1 MQYTVIK
8 PFQDISG
15 YKEIG
20 SSIELDD
27 WRAAKLRRM
36 GLIGG
41 RYEQP
46 IQPPIQAPEKEPGPN
61 FEDMTKKE
69 LMEYASSRGIKV
81 DERMTKKQIAG
92 ELI

>member
-1 MQYTVIK
+1 MKYIVIK
-8 PFQDISG
+8 AFNDG
-15 YKEIG
+15 LTGFKAVG

-46 IQPPIQAPEKEPGPN
+46 IQTAIVAEPEVREAVTKTKPPV
-61 FEDMTKKE
+61 KK
-69 LMEYASSRGIKV
+69 A
-81 DERMTKKQIAG
+81 KK
-92 ELI
+92 

>member
-1 MQYTVIK
+1 MKYKVIRAFNDGLTGFK
-8 PFQDISG
+8 AV
-15 YKEIG
+15 G

-46 IQPPIQAPEKEPGPN
+46 IQTAVIVEPEIREAVIKPVKKS
-61 FEDMTKKE
+61 TK
-69 LMEYASSRGIKV
+69 A
-81 DERMTKKQIAG
+81 KK
-92 ELI
+92 

>member
-1 MQYTVIK
+1 MKYIVIK
-8 PFQDISG
+8 AFNDG
-15 YKEIG
+15 LTGFKAVG

-46 IQPPIQAPEKEPGPN
+46 IQTAVIHEPEIREAVVKPIKKTSVKKA
-61 FEDMTKKE
+61 TKK
-69 LMEYASSRGIKV
+69 
-81 DERMTKKQIAG
+81 
-92 ELI
+92 

>member
-1 MQYTVIK
+1 MKYTVIK
-8 PFQDISG
+8 AFNDG
-15 YKEIG
+15 LTGFKAVG

-46 IQPPIQAPEKEPGPN
+46 IQTAVIVEPEIREAVIKPVKKS
-61 FEDMTKKE
+61 TK
-69 LMEYASSRGIKV
+69 A
-81 DERMTKKQIAG
+81 KK
-92 ELI
+92 